1 MTSTLIINE
10 SIIFEMN
17 DHTDKLTNTYWLGAH
32 YAKQFPHEWAYMN
45 LPGTGRECEY
55 CKTNATWCGVFIG
68 YCRDCAKLYNG
79 ERGPGFISP
88 GIEFDENDI
97 YSANNTYMANVE
109 WRQVGYSKLLEGEL
123 RRYLYKK
130 AHDELADSMAKAC
143 LKIVKNWDENDG
155 STKKRIA
162 QLEKKRQLRK
172 AAIDRQPKK
181 SIDIEKK
188 IYSELWR
195 NEMDCITANKKD
207 IIMIDKSIDI
217 LTRQVGKWLREPIY
231 WYDDKITPLGEEK
244 TAVIYRR
251 IALLERQ
258 KGNIEKDTDMHE
270 VEKKR
275 IDKYIEVLCTDVLV
289 PRCVEAHVH
298 STACYND
305 VRLTTFQDTISL
317 NESYVAE
324 LDLEIEMLRAEL
336 EEKDMEEGEE
346 PKEND
351 LVEWWWVY
359 DKKTGG
365 QRKKMFHYEYRFSKT
380 EQDRVD
386 ERRYFLGITPKE
398 WSARNVQTTP
408 LAEWTDYETE
418 SDDDMSELTK

>member
-1 MTSTLIINE
+1 MTSTLIINKN
-10 SIIFEMN
+10 IIIEMN
-17 DHTDKLTNTYWLGAH
+17 DYTNKPTNNYWLGAH

-55 CKTNATWCGVFIG
+55 CKLNATWCGVFIG
-68 YCRDCAKLYNG
+68 YCSYCAPLYNG
-79 ERGPGFISP
+79 ERGPGFILP

-109 WRQVGYSKLLEGEL
+109 WRHVGYSKLLEGEL

-130 AHDELADSMAKAC
+130 AHNELVDSMAKAC
-143 LKIVKNWDENDG
+143 LKIVQNWDENDG
-155 STKKRIA
+155 PTQKKIA
-162 QLEKKRQLRK
+162 QLGKKRQLRK
-172 AAIDRQPKK
+172 AEIDRQKKK

-217 LTRQVGKWLREPIY
+217 LTRQVGKLLREPIY

-324 LDLEIEMLRAEL
+324 LDFEIEMLRAEL
-336 EEKDMEEGEE
+336 KEEAEEA
-346 PKEND
+346 KEAEQNY
-351 LVEWWWVY
+351 VEWWWIEDLNY
-359 DKKTGG
+359 GG
-365 QRKKMFHYEYRFSKT
+365 GRRKQKFHYQYSNQCKT
-380 EQDRVD
+380 EKDREQ
-386 ERRYFLGITPKE
+386 ERLNVLGITPQN
-398 WSARNVQTTP
+398 WAYRNMQCTP
-408 LAEWTDYETE
+408 LDEWTDDE
-418 SDDDMSELTK
+418 SDEDN